1 MYLLDE
7 NITKDQRELLEKW
20 RFRVKQIGVDFINK
34 GIQDEQ
40 IITLLQQLKGVLFIT
55 RDSDFFQKEFCHAN
69 YCIVF
74 LDVEKYE
81 VAYHI
86 RKFLTHPLFNNN
98 YKRLGKIIRLNQTY
112 IQYYVLKSDKLLR
125 VESNLT

>member
-20 RFRVKQIGVDFINK
+20 HFRIKQIGIDFKRK
-34 GIQDEQ
+34 GIKDEQ
-40 IITLLQQLKGVLFIT
+40 IITLLQQIKGVLFLT
-55 RDSDFFQKEFCHAN
+55 RDADFFRKEFCHLN

-81 VAYHI
+81 VAFYI

-98 YKRLGKIIRLNQTY
+98 HKRLGKIIKMNQTY
-112 IQYYVLKSDKLLR
+112 IQYYTLKSEKLFKT
-125 VESNLT
+125 EIIS